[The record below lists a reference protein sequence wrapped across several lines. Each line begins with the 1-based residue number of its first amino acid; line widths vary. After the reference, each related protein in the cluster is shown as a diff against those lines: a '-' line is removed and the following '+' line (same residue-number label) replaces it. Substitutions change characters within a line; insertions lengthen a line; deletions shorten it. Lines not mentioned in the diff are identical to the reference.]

1 MSSIFGNL
9 FKISVWGES
18 HGASIGV
25 VIDGVPS
32 GHHIDMTELQKY
44 CDRRRSG
51 KDVYSTPRKESD
63 KVNIVS
69 GILNGHTTGAP
80 ISVLVENSSQRS
92 SDYDSL
98 RNIPRPSHADY
109 PASVKYSDYNDI
121 SGGGH
126 FSGRL
131 TLPIVIA
138 GGIASQILKYTHG
151 IAVKAYVSA
160 PEKGVSYK
168 NKNIEEILTEDFGN
182 GVNDAM
188 LGAIAS
194 ARKDGDSLGGVIEC
208 VTSKLPV
215 GLGEPMFDSMESV
228 ISHLIFSIPAVK
240 GIEFGSGFDIAAM
253 RGSEANDGYFY
264 DGNIVAALSN
274 NNGGICGGL
283 TNGNNLALRVAV
295 KPTPSIAKEQDTVDL
310 SIKENVKLSIKGRHD
325 ACIVPRAVVVVES
338 AVAISVM
345 EMIMQYKARH

>member
-32 GHHIDMTELQKY
+32 GHRIDVTKLQVY

-51 KDVYSTPRKESD
+51 KDVYSTPRKEAD
-63 KVNIVS
+63 IINIVS
-69 GILNGHTTGAP
+69 GVLNGYTTGAP
-80 ISVLVENSSQRS
+80 ISVTVENTSQRS

-98 RNIPRPSHADY
+98 RSVPRPSHADY
-109 PASVKYSDYNDI
+109 PAGVKFSDYNDI

-138 GGIASQILKYTHG
+138 GGIASQILNRSHG
-151 IAVKAYVSA
+151 IAIKAYVSA
-160 PEKGVSYK
+160 PIDGVSYK
-168 NKNIEEILTEDFGN
+168 NKNIEEILTENFGN

-188 LGAIAS
+188 LSAIAA

-215 GLGEPMFDSMESV
+215 GLGEPMFDSMESI

-240 GIEFGSGFDIAAM
+240 GIEFGSGFDITRM
-253 RGSEANDGYFY
+253 KGSEANDCYCY
-264 DGNIVAALSN
+264 DGNRVVALTN

-295 KPTPSIAKEQDTVDL
+295 KPTPSIAKEQDSVDL
-310 SIKENVKLSIKGRHD
+310 SGKENVKLSIKGRHD